1 MNTLEKSKTPNSKF
15 QLEKHK
21 AEDQNQELVEYESK
35 DYDGDDNDNLT
46 LDDENNTEA
55 LTKEEEWITKRKTE
69 LTTTRQIETH
79 VKRQVVFEDGKVIED
94 SGPIVSTNTTE
105 DTDKQETETTEK
117 RDLGLPVALN
127 PNDIKHKGALQY
139 GKDTGVAAAAGGEGG
154 GGGAELAELENAGGT
169 LVKSIVPRPA
179 DGLVREIN
187 EKRVVSHEETKDYIE
202 TEDVKHMGDFS
213 DEAFVKAVTSGVE
226 NVEEVLLSP
235 EYQHQLVPRGPRLVA
250 DKTKSFKT
258 IDSENIQKRSLAQ
271 DDGKIITES
280 KKTTEHEEIVDDE
293 LPDNKSV
300 ESTEQIKTL
309 EANQRYFK
317 QRDEQHVDIIKD
329 GKVVGTEMKYA
340 AETMHMENDDM
351 LERPGDWDS
360 LSDRMKKM
368 RKPHNKSIMQHP
380 KGGVLMDRKDALT
393 KRPLDFDKEEET
405 RKGETIKWLES
416 HFGSESTASNDSRED
431 EVDVI
436 EPTKKTYF
444 NVTIKSNQNH
454 TTSNAHYDTND
465 KKTYVKRGVNDA
477 PPTANNGAKY
487 YQGISNWNNR
497 NEPTTATTTPANH
510 FASKAFRDDL
520 HASIERNQLKK
531 TSAVYSKKDSYVGD
545 TKPYIKPMPSDSY
558 VSREDILQQKR
569 QSLSSQFLARSRQN
583 SRDHLDD
590 LDKAGPSSFEE
601 SRYISGSR
609 TDLHYGMNI
618 KDKEKR
624 NYTRAE
630 IIDDVDSPVPP
641 RKNSYVEERAK
652 SYERSYIENA
662 RYNSLRRESQQ
673 HDSPSPHREVSTL
686 ERPTVP
692 QRRRNGEKK
701 LRQHSEV
708 LSEIKTP
715 LQQVPIDV
723 AEPPPDY
730 SPPPRSRSS
739 SPRENY
745 NHHGLRAK
753 PYAHSQQQ
761 MYPPSSVMEQQPREA
776 QTLNRKQNQRTRF
789 ARNTPSP
796 PVALSQHQTLRPSML
811 TQTTQTTPSTIST
824 STVASHRSS
833 KVGQAIGNSLRK
845 LVGKLRSA
853 SVERK
858 LRMKSKSKSREQS
871 PAPATHQE
879 QQNLRTYQQYN
890 VIDSH
895 IGGNHHT
902 TSHDESEE
910 EFNSQQR
917 SHYPPGQEA
926 PNKTAEHAAYTNASV
941 DRRALL
947 HSTSSHPVGN
957 NRDNGYRVM
966 SPKHRYYLGED
977 PYSSTLYGKENVH
990 ETIKMRNGAPPPPT
1004 TYNNRES
1011 STSSH
1016 TLGRYQKSNQRMSGS
1031 TPNLNQA
1038 YRTTQTLPRKLND
1051 HPSVHHYETQTVNIA
1066 RSNATSKVQSKLRQQ
1081 QQAPAEQR
1089 ISYQPISQNTG
1100 PLKPARTY
1108 AKSLNRSKSFSV
1120 HAMNGSNDPS
1130 PIYMEKLTSN
1140 NYTNNNLHSSQAYKS
1155 NPHLYSSSKENT
1167 LQQSALKSPSIVNLI
1182 SRSQKDLTKIGTNE
1196 DDTDHYAERQM
1207 YAPNNRHSAT
1217 KQQQYE
1223 DRKVMPA
1230 YRSGSYIED
1239 DYKYRPAPHY
1249 QLQQKHS
1256 LESRGSVD
1264 INKDTASIIRHE
1276 DYIRQK
1282 RNPPSG
1288 STIIKVRN
1296 MDYRK

>member
-1 MNTLEKSKTPNSKF
+1 M
-15 QLEKHK
+15 
-21 AEDQNQELVEYESK
+21 
-35 DYDGDDNDNLT
+35 
-46 LDDENNTEA
+46 
-55 LTKEEEWITKRKTE
+55 
-69 LTTTRQIETH
+69 
-79 VKRQVVFEDGKVIED
+79 
-94 SGPIVSTNTTE
+94 
-105 DTDKQETETTEK
+105 
-117 RDLGLPVALN
+117 
-127 PNDIKHKGALQY
+127 
-139 GKDTGVAAAAGGEGG
+139 
-154 GGGAELAELENAGGT
+154 
-169 LVKSIVPRPA
+169 
-179 DGLVREIN
+179 
-187 EKRVVSHEETKDYIE
+187 
-202 TEDVKHMGDFS
+202 
-213 DEAFVKAVTSGVE
+213 
-226 NVEEVLLSP
+226 LL
-235 EYQHQLVPRGPRLVA
+235 
-250 DKTKSFKT
+250 
-258 IDSENIQKRSLAQ
+258 
-271 DDGKIITES
+271 
-280 KKTTEHEEIVDDE
+280 
-293 LPDNKSV
+293 
-300 ESTEQIKTL
+300 KTL
-309 EANQRYFK
+309 FF
-317 QRDEQHVDIIKD
+317 
-329 GKVVGTEMKYA
+329 
-340 AETMHMENDDM
+340 
-351 LERPGDWDS
+351 L
-360 LSDRMKKM
+360 
-368 RKPHNKSIMQHP
+368 
-380 KGGVLMDRKDALT
+380 GGILLDRKDALT
-393 KRPLDFDKEEET
+393 KRPLDFDREEET

-416 HFGSESTASNDSRED
+416 HFGSESTASNDSREE
-431 EVDVI
+431 EVDII

-444 NVTIKSNQNH
+444 NVTIKSNQNQ
-454 TTSNAHYDTND
+454 TTTTNAHYDTNE
-465 KKTYVKRGVNDA
+465 KKAFVKRSVIDA
-477 PPTANNGAKY
+477 TPTAANNGAKY

-497 NEPTTATTTPANH
+497 KEPSATTPANH

-520 HASIERNQLKK
+520 HASIERNQLRK
-531 TSAVYSKKDSYVGD
+531 TSAVPYPVKDTFLGD
-545 TKPYIKPMPSDSY
+545 TKPYIKPNPSDSY

-583 SRDHLDD
+583 SRDHIDD
-590 LDKAGPSSFEE
+590 LDKAGPGSFED

-609 TDLHYGMNI
+609 TDLHYGMHV
-618 KDKEKR
+618 KEKEKR

-630 IIDDVDSPVPP
+630 IIDDVESPVPP

-652 SYERSYIENA
+652 SYERSYIENG
-662 RYNSLRRESQQ
+662 RFNSLRRESQQ
-673 HDSPSPHREVSTL
+673 RETPSPQREVSTL
-686 ERPTVP
+686 ERPAVP
-692 QRRRNGEKK
+692 QRRRNGEKIK
-701 LRQHSEV
+701 RQQSEV
-708 LSEIKTP
+708 LQEIKIP

-723 AEPPPDY
+723 TEPPPDY

-739 SPRENY
+739 SPRESY
-745 NHHGLRAK
+745 NHHGLRTK

-761 MYPPSSVMEQQPREA
+761 MYSPSSITEQQPREA
-776 QTLNRKQNQRTRF
+776 QTLNRKQHQRTRF

-796 PVALSQHQTLRPSML
+796 PMTNTPQQQHQTLRPNML

-833 KVGQAIGNSLRK
+833 KMGTAIGNSLRK

-871 PAPATHQE
+871 PAPTPQQE

-910 EFNSQQR
+910 EFNNHQR
-917 SHYPPGQEA
+917 NHYPPGQA
-926 PNKTAEHAAYTNASV
+926 ATPSKTGEQSVYSNASV

-957 NRDNGYRVM
+957 NRDNGYRIM

-990 ETIKMRNGAPPPPT
+990 DTLKTQNREMRNGAPQPPPPVAS
-1004 TYNNRES
+1004 YNNRD
-1011 STSSH
+1011 TTTSH
-1016 TLGRYQKSNQRMSGS
+1016 TLGRYQKSGQRISGS
-1031 TPNLNQA
+1031 TPNLNQG

-1081 QQAPAEQR
+1081 QQQPTEQR
-1089 ISYQPISQNTG
+1089 IAYQPISQNTG

-1140 NYTNNNLHSSQAYKS
+1140 NYNNNSLHSSQAYKS
-1155 NPHLYSSSKENT
+1155 NPYLYSSSKENS

-1196 DDTDHYAERQM
+1196 DETDHYAERQL
-1207 YAPNNRHSAT
+1207 YSSSNSRHQGSGSSG
-1217 KQQQYE
+1217 KHQYDE
-1223 DRKVMPA
+1223 RQVQAVPA

-1239 DYKYRPAPHY
+1239 DYKYRTAPHY

-1256 LESRGSVD
+1256 LESRGSVE

-1276 DYIRQK
+1276 EYLRQK

>member
-1 MNTLEKSKTPNSKF
+1 
-15 QLEKHK
+15 
-21 AEDQNQELVEYESK
+21 
-35 DYDGDDNDNLT
+35 
-46 LDDENNTEA
+46 
-55 LTKEEEWITKRKTE
+55 
-69 LTTTRQIETH
+69 
-79 VKRQVVFEDGKVIED
+79 
-94 SGPIVSTNTTE
+94 
-105 DTDKQETETTEK
+105 
-117 RDLGLPVALN
+117 
-127 PNDIKHKGALQY
+127 
-139 GKDTGVAAAAGGEGG
+139 
-154 GGGAELAELENAGGT
+154 
-169 LVKSIVPRPA
+169 
-179 DGLVREIN
+179 
-187 EKRVVSHEETKDYIE
+187 
-202 TEDVKHMGDFS
+202 
-213 DEAFVKAVTSGVE
+213 
-226 NVEEVLLSP
+226 
-235 EYQHQLVPRGPRLVA
+235 
-250 DKTKSFKT
+250 
-258 IDSENIQKRSLAQ
+258 
-271 DDGKIITES
+271 
-280 KKTTEHEEIVDDE
+280 
-293 LPDNKSV
+293 
-300 ESTEQIKTL
+300 
-309 EANQRYFK
+309 
-317 QRDEQHVDIIKD
+317 
-329 GKVVGTEMKYA
+329 
-340 AETMHMENDDM
+340 
-351 LERPGDWDS
+351 
-360 LSDRMKKM
+360 
-368 RKPHNKSIMQHP
+368 
-380 KGGVLMDRKDALT
+380 MDRKDALT

-416 HFGSESTASNDSRED
+416 HFGSESTASNESREEEHD
-431 EVDVI
+431 II

-454 TTSNAHYDTND
+454 TTTNNHYDPND
-465 KKTYVKRGVNDA
+465 KKTYVKRGVID
-477 PPTANNGAKY
+477 PPVTANNGAKY
-487 YQGISNWNNR
+487 YQGISNWNSR
-497 NEPTTATTTPANH
+497 NELSSANTTPANH

-531 TSAVYSKKDSYVGD
+531 TSAVYAKKDSYSSD
-545 TKPYIKPMPSDSY
+545 SKPYVKPVSSDSY

-590 LDKAGPSSFEE
+590 LDKVGGPSSFEE

-618 KDKEKR
+618 KEKEKR

-652 SYERSYIENA
+652 SYERSYVDNA

-708 LSEIKTP
+708 LVEIKSP

-761 MYPPSSVMEQQPREA
+761 MYSPSGIMEHQPPPREA

-796 PVALSQHQTLRPSML
+796 PVVIPQHQTLRPSML

-824 STVASHRSS
+824 STVQSHRSS
-833 KVGQAIGNSLRK
+833 KVGSAIGNSLRK

-871 PAPATHQE
+871 PAPAMHQE

-910 EFNSQQR
+910 EYNSQQR
-917 SHYPPGQEA
+917 SHYPPGQET
-926 PNKTAEHAAYTNASV
+926 PSKTTEHSAYSNASV
-941 DRRALL
+941 DRRAML

-957 NRDNGYRVM
+957 SRDNGYRVM

-990 ETIKMRNGAPPPPT
+990 EPIKMRNGAPPPPSS
-1004 TYNNRES
+1004 YNNRES

-1031 TPNLNQA
+1031 TPNLNHG
-1038 YRTTQTLPRKLND
+1038 YRSTQTLPRKLND

-1066 RSNATSKVQSKLRQQ
+1066 RSNATGKVQSKLRQQ
-1081 QQAPAEQR
+1081 QQQQAAPEQR

-1167 LQQSALKSPSIVNLI
+1167 LQQSALKSPSIVNLV
-1182 SRSQKDLTKIGTNE
+1182 SRSQKDLTKIGNE
-1196 DDTDHYAERQM
+1196 DDTDHYAERPM
-1207 YAPNNRHSAT
+1207 YNSNIRHSAG
-1217 KQQQYE
+1217 KQQQQYE
-1223 DRKVMPA
+1223 ERRA

-1264 INKDTASIIRHE
+1264 INKDTASIVRHE
-1276 DYIRQK
+1276 EYVRQK
-1282 RNPPSG
+1282 RNPTSG

>member
-1 MNTLEKSKTPNSKF
+1 
-15 QLEKHK
+15 
-21 AEDQNQELVEYESK
+21 
-35 DYDGDDNDNLT
+35 
-46 LDDENNTEA
+46 
-55 LTKEEEWITKRKTE
+55 
-69 LTTTRQIETH
+69 
-79 VKRQVVFEDGKVIED
+79 
-94 SGPIVSTNTTE
+94 
-105 DTDKQETETTEK
+105 
-117 RDLGLPVALN
+117 
-127 PNDIKHKGALQY
+127 
-139 GKDTGVAAAAGGEGG
+139 
-154 GGGAELAELENAGGT
+154 
-169 LVKSIVPRPA
+169 
-179 DGLVREIN
+179 
-187 EKRVVSHEETKDYIE
+187 
-202 TEDVKHMGDFS
+202 
-213 DEAFVKAVTSGVE
+213 
-226 NVEEVLLSP
+226 
-235 EYQHQLVPRGPRLVA
+235 
-250 DKTKSFKT
+250 
-258 IDSENIQKRSLAQ
+258 
-271 DDGKIITES
+271 
-280 KKTTEHEEIVDDE
+280 
-293 LPDNKSV
+293 
-300 ESTEQIKTL
+300 
-309 EANQRYFK
+309 
-317 QRDEQHVDIIKD
+317 
-329 GKVVGTEMKYA
+329 
-340 AETMHMENDDM
+340 
-351 LERPGDWDS
+351 
-360 LSDRMKKM
+360 
-368 RKPHNKSIMQHP
+368 
-380 KGGVLMDRKDALT
+380 MDRKDALT

-431 EVDVI
+431 EINVV

-454 TTSNAHYDTND
+454 TSSNTHHDNID
-465 KKTYVKRGVNDA
+465 KKTFAKRGSVDS
-477 PPTANNGAKY
+477 PPVTNNGAKY

-497 NEPTTATTTPANH
+497 TETPAATTPANH

-531 TSAVYSKKDSYVGD
+531 ASAVYSKKDNYIID
-545 TKPYIKPMPSDSY
+545 PKPYAKPIQTDSY
-558 VSREDILQQKR
+558 VSRDDIMQQKR

-590 LDKAGPSSFEE
+590 LDKPVPSSFEE
-601 SRYISGSR
+601 SRFVSGSR
-609 TDLHYGMNI
+609 TDLHYGLNL

-630 IIDDVDSPVPP
+630 LIDDVDSPVPP
-641 RKNSYVEERAK
+641 RKNSFAEERIK
-652 SYERSYIENA
+652 SYERSYIENS
-662 RYNSLRRESQQ
+662 RYNSLRREAQQ
-673 HDSPSPHREVSTL
+673 HESPSPHREASTL

-692 QRRRNGEKK
+692 QRKRNGEKK
-701 LRQHSEV
+701 IRQHSEV
-708 LSEIKTP
+708 LSESKTT
-715 LQQVPIDV
+715 LQQVPVDV

-739 SPRENY
+739 SPREPY
-745 NHHGLRAK
+745 NHQGLK
-753 PYAHSQQQ
+753 SKSYAHSQHQ
-761 MYPPSSVMEQQPREA
+761 MYASSSIIEQQQQPREA
-776 QTLNRKQNQRTRF
+776 HSLNRKQNQRTRF

-796 PVALSQHQTLRPSML
+796 PVAMSQHQTLRPSML

-871 PAPATHQE
+871 PAPTAYPE

-890 VIDSH
+890 VIDGH

-910 EFNSQQR
+910 DYNTQLK
-917 SHYPPGQEA
+917 SHYIAGQETQ
-926 PNKTAEHAAYTNASV
+926 NKSAEHSSTE
-941 DRRALL
+941 RRTLL
-947 HSTSSHPVGN
+947 HQNLSHTVGN
-957 NRDNGYRVM
+957 NRDNGYRVV
-966 SPKHRYYLGED
+966 SPKQRYYLGED
-977 PYSSTLYGKENVH
+977 PYSSSLYGKENVH
-990 ETIKMRNGAPPPPT
+990 ETLKMRNGVPQPPPT
-1004 TYNNRES
+1004 SAYNNREN

-1016 TLGRYQKSNQRMSGS
+1016 TLGRYQKSNQRTISGS

-1051 HPSVHHYETQTVNIA
+1051 QPSVHHYETQTVNMA
-1066 RSNATSKVQSKLRQQ
+1066 RSNATGKVQSKLRQQ
-1081 QQAPAEQR
+1081 HQAPTEQR

-1140 NYTNNNLHSSQAYKS
+1140 NYTNNNNNLHSSQAYKS
-1155 NPHLYSSSKENT
+1155 NPHLYTSSKENT

-1196 DDTDHYAERQM
+1196 DDTDHYTQRQL
-1207 YAPNNRHSAT
+1207 YTTNNRHSVA
-1217 KQQQYE
+1217 KQQQYD
-1223 DRKVMPA
+1223 DRKIIPA
-1230 YRSGSYIED
+1230 FRSASYIED
-1239 DYKYRPAPHY
+1239 DYKYRPAQHY

-1256 LESRGSVD
+1256 LESRGSVE

-1276 DYIRQK
+1276 EYLRQK
-1282 RNPPSG
+1282 RNPTAG